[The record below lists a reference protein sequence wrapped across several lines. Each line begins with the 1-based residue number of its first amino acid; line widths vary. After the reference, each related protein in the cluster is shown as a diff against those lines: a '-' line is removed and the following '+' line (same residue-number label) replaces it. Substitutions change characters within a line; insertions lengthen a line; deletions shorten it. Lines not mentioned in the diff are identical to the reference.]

1 MTKPFNELR
10 KKMSPASRARAE
22 TLTKQMLAEM
32 PLHQLRQAMNLT
44 QEELA
49 STLNVKQATVSK
61 LERRDDM
68 YISTLARFVEAV
80 GGELEVRARFPNGDV
95 KINGLEGL
103 SKGVPFTFD
112 SRVQIEPSDTAQL
125 TNWTISGVPTHN
137 MFVRQKPRPALS
149 LRDPTAT
156 ESIATPQ
163 SIMGQAA

>member
-10 KKMSPASRARAE
+10 KKMSPASQTRAD

-49 STLNVKQATVSK
+49 STLNVKQATISK

-68 YISTLARFVEAV
+68 YISTLARFIDAV

-103 SKGVPFTFD
+103 SRSVAFALD
-112 SRVQIEPSDTAQL
+112 SRVHIELCDAAQHAKWWVSSAPTPEMVVSQI
-125 TNWTISGVPTHN
+125 
-137 MFVRQKPRPALS
+137 PRPELAAS
-149 LRDPTAT
+149 DPTAT
-156 ESIATPQ
+156 ESITYPQ
-163 SIMGQAA
+163 GIMLKAA